1 MVPHRRRRTGSPIES
16 TAHCDDGA
24 SSPGR
29 HGDFAGIELA
39 ATSFPG
45 SQGLRATL
53 TRATARAV
61 GPALARRD
69 LGGDLMLVL
78 LVEDDDRTAHALTD
92 SLRLHRIKVLRA
104 ATGAEA
110 LAQMSSKVDA
120 VLLDLGLPDGHGSC
134 ISA

>member
-1 MVPHRRRRTGSPIES
+1 
-16 TAHCDDGA
+16 
-24 SSPGR
+24 
-29 HGDFAGIELA
+29 
-39 ATSFPG
+39 
-45 SQGLRATL
+45 
-53 TRATARAV
+53 
-61 GPALARRD
+61 
-69 LGGDLMLVL
+69 MLVL